1 MENLY
6 TARIIRPSAF
16 SHLTDNAFCLHA
28 PPPPPPPP
36 HPKKLHNL
44 GFSFLLGITIASKE
58 IEDDACAG
66 FFFEGGRA
74 KRCIL
79 GDVQMANGQK
89 TKYGF

>member
-1 MENLY
+1 M
-6 TARIIRPSAF
+6 RF
-16 SHLTDNAFCLHA
+16 VC
-28 PPPPPPPP
+28 
-36 HPKKLHNL
+36 L